1 MKTKDKKNKSGWK
14 VLCLTLLVSVG
25 LLGVGVFGMQSLAD
39 MKTPPVKKKIVEN
52 ALKVETKKAEYGSVT
67 PFITGFGEV
76 TSVEI
81 VPLSAEVQGKVI
93 QIHPQLEIGKLIR
106 KGELITKI
114 DTSEEMLSLESN
126 KKRLTA
132 LRRNL
137 ELAQKD
143 YQRMQKLYKKDQ
155 LVSASYV
162 EKAEQ
167 AYQSLKDGIS
177 TLEYAICA
185 SQLKIKKAT
194 LKAPFYGRIKS
205 VSVEKNQYVSPGVP
219 LVTIVNDSTLEI
231 HVSIDSEQAKKI
243 LQFKNSTRAP
253 KQFWF
258 SELEQV
264 GVLVSWNQGSSTI
277 EQKGVLDRV
286 IGFDSNTR
294 TLNLAIRITAGETK
308 TVSGFP
314 IVEGMF
320 CQVKIPGKKID
331 NVIKLPRQAV
341 QYNKSVYMVVGN
353 RLKTV
358 PVKVNWIENEFIFVS
373 EGIIEDDQ
381 IILTRL
387 SDPLEN
393 CLVEVSQPALIAQNT
408 NIADKTGRRNQ

>member
-1 MKTKDKKNKSGWK
+1 METKNKSKSGWR
-14 VLCLTLLVSVG
+14 VLCLTLLTSIG
-25 LLGVGVFGMQSLAD
+25 LLGTGFFGMQTLTD
-39 MKTPPVKKKIVEN
+39 MKTPPVKKEIEEN
-52 ALKVETKKAEYGSVT
+52 ALKVEIKKAEYDSIT

-93 QIHPQLEIGKLIR
+93 EIHPQLEVGELIR
-106 KGELITKI
+106 KGELIAKI
-114 DTSEEMLSLESN
+114 DTSEERLSLESN
-126 KKRLTA
+126 TKRLTA

-137 ELAQKD
+137 ELAQKEF
-143 YQRMQKLYKKDQ
+143 QRMQKLYKIDQ
-155 LVSASYV
+155 LVSVSYL

-177 TLEYAICA
+177 TLEYAVHA

-194 LKAPFYGRIKS
+194 LKAPFHGRIKS

-219 LVTIVNDSTLEI
+219 LVTIVNDSILEI

-243 LQFKNSTRAP
+243 IQFKKPTRLH

-258 SELEQV
+258 FELEKV
-264 GVLVSWNQGSSTI
+264 DVLVSWNQGSSKI
-277 EQKGVLDRV
+277 EQNGVLDRV
-286 IGFDSNTR
+286 VGFDSKTR
-294 TLNLAIRITAGETK
+294 TLNLAVRLTEGESK
-308 TVSGFP
+308 PLSGFP

-331 NVIKLPRQAV
+331 NIIKLPRQAV
-341 QYNKSVYMVVGN
+341 QYNKSVYMVVDN

-358 PVKVNWIENEFIFVS
+358 PIKVNWIENEFVYVS

-393 CLVEVSQPALIAQNT
+393 TLIEVSQPAFIAENT
-408 NIADKTGRRNQ
+408 NISETAGRINQ